1 MGANGERCPSSNAV
15 KAMAQNAMRI
25 PIFRTAIAAVAP
37 ALSRMPRT
45 SRVAAIITTTTAGRL
60 ITPPSPGPAERA
72 VGRCRPTRLSS
83 SSLTYWLQPTATA
96 ETDTPYSRSR
106 HQPTRNAT
114 RSPRVA

>member
-1 MGANGERCPSSNAV
+1 M
-15 KAMAQNAMRI
+15 KAIAQNATRM

-37 ALSRMPRT
+37 ALSLMPRT
-45 SRVAAIITTTTAGRL
+45 SRVAAIMTTTTAGRL
-60 ITPPSPGPAERA
+60 ITPPSPGPEESAS
-72 VGRCRPTRLSS
+72 GRLQPIRLSS

-96 ETDTPYSRSR
+96 ETETPYSSSR